1 MIDSHEKIFL
11 ITPVDK
17 KYRTRIVYA
26 DDEGDAR
33 NSANAEENLWGS
45 PTPPDYQLPENH
57 DNTYK
62 NKSLSTCEQ
71 IFPKITESHG
81 SILGT
86 LDIEYKGKR
95 YYLIKG
101 DAVDIDDII

>member
-1 MIDSHEKIFL
+1 MIDFQVKIFL
-11 ITPVDK
+11 IIPIDK
-17 KYRTRIVYA
+17 KYKAKIVYA

-33 NSANAEENLWGS
+33 NFANAEENPAGS

-62 NKSLSTCEQ
+62 DKSLSTCEQ
-71 IFPKITESHG
+71 IFPKIIESHS
-81 SILGT
+81 SILGA

-101 DAVDIDDII
+101 DAVDIDDVT